1 MRVLLDECLD
11 WRLARD
17 IAGHDVKT
25 ARQMGWTTIKNGELL
40 ALATERF
47 YVFVTVDRNLAFQQN
62 LAAFSITVIVLRA
75 RTNRLAD
82 LKPLLPHELLNRF
95 GLREERFHG
104 DLVVIADAIEEL
116 VGLRMKASRV
126 EREDAELPAD
136 LRRHVDE
143 HDILGAAE
151 RDRDFRGVLANREGE
166 NVTRMATCVVR
177 CHRRQGRAI
186 ECHALFLYRRRPPF
200 ATASRELPGNGPR
213 FRFFSSFHFLASRV
227 LPTQ

>member
-1 MRVLLDECLD
+1 SHQRLD
-11 WRLARD
+11 LAD
-17 IAGHDVKT
+17 A
-25 ARQMGWTTIKNGELL
+25 
-40 ALATERF
+40 
-47 YVFVTVDRNLAFQQN
+47 
-62 LAAFSITVIVLRA
+62 AAFLVPVLVEGEE
-75 RTNRLAD
+75 
-82 LKPLLPHELLNRF
+82 PLLPHELLNRF

-200 ATASRELPGNGPR
+200 ATAWRELPGNGPWNAR
-213 FRFFSSFHFLASRV
+213 LPPLRGQSASSSASRSAMASA
-227 LPTQ
+227 